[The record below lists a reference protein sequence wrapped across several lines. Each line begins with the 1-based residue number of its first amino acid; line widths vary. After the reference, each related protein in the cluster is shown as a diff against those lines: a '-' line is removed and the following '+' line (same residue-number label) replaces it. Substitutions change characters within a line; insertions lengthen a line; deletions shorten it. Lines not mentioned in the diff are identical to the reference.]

1 MKKFITASAL
11 LASALLASSG
21 SATAA
26 DYRITW
32 TNNLGTSSSCYSVQ
46 AQAYFAG
53 SKVAEVKLPQTLT
66 NRSQTMTLSAVGCT
80 TIKLSASCS
89 YPSPSTDPNRVGMA
103 EINPTLEVACSNG
116 TATVTKERNALSGGW
131 ISFRAL

>member
-1 MKKFITASAL
+1 MKKLITISTVVVTLFAF
-11 LASALLASSG
+11 SG
-21 SATAA
+21 ISTAA

-32 TNNLGTSSSCYSVQ
+32 INNLGENSSCYSVQ
-46 AQAYFAG
+46 AQAYFAS
-53 SKVAEVKLPQTLT
+53 SKVAEVKLPQALT

-116 TATVTKERNALSGGW
+116 TATVTKERNALKGGW
-131 ISFRAL
+131 ITFRAL